1 MKTLQIEVDIA
12 EDRQL
17 TIQLP
22 EDVELGKHQVVVVI
36 QPQDQKAE
44 PMGAS
49 HDLSELAGQVK
60 SFAGLDAVAWQRQMR
75 DEWNED

>member
-22 EDVELGKHQVVVVI
+22 EDVELGKHQVVVVM
-36 QPQDQKAE
+36 QPQDKAE
-44 PMGAS
+44 PVGAS
-49 HDLSELAGQVK
+49 HRLNELAGQVK